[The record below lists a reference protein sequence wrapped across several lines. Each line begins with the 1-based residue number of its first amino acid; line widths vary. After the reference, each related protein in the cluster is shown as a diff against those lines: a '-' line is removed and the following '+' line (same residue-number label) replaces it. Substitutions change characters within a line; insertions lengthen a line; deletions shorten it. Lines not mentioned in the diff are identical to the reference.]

1 MQPVWIQSLLYQPP
15 TVLGKQLKPFSALHF
30 LILNF
35 YKSPFLHGKGRIST
49 DDLILAVIVC
59 ASDFASRHDL
69 LNIDIKRIKK
79 WGREHRKTD
88 LLEATA
94 TLKEY
99 LQESMVIPEKWQSSG
114 DDSGGTIKTNAGYAL
129 VMFAMGRLGM
139 TEAEAWNA
147 PLARLVC
154 YRDVYYEL
162 ETGKT
167 DVVSDEE
174 SSIINGES

>member
-35 YKSPFLHGKGRIST
+35 YASPFLHGKGRIST

-69 LNIDIKRIKK
+69 LNIDNKQIKK

-88 LLEATA
+88 LLEAVA
-94 TLKEY
+94 TFEEY
-99 LQESMVIPEKWQSSG
+99 LQESMVIPEKWQSVQDG
-114 DDSGGTIKTNAGYAL
+114 GGTIKTNTSYAL

-139 TEAEAWNA
+139 TEAQAWDV

-174 SSIINGES
+174 RSIINGES